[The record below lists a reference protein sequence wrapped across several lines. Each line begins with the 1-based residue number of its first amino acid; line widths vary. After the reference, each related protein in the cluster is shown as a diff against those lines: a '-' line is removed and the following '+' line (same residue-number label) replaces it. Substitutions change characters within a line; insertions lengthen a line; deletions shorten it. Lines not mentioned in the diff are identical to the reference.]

1 MMTGTVKQ
9 PQTAPPGPAW
19 PTGTRPRG
27 AAAKAQLLLSPA
39 GCLAP
44 HTCHHELPKCPEM
57 EDFWPPPAGPSQRIP
72 SLLEGG
78 VSATNSSEI
87 PSCAPRPPGI
97 CSQDPFSRI
106 LAGTPHSPRLPR
118 PCSISR
124 ATRSSSS
131 TWEVEEET
139 SVPTSVTAVP
149 TASPCCCCCCQPST
163 GEGGR
168 GADGQSQPQ
177 HFQPGKPH
185 GSQSRF
191 LNGGSSQPTIIQQ
204 LICAHGWQ
212 REQ

>member
-44 HTCHHELPKCPEM
+44 HTRHHELPKCPEM

-118 PCSISR
+118 PCSIS
-124 ATRSSSS
+124 
-131 TWEVEEET
+131 
-139 SVPTSVTAVP
+139 PGH
-149 TASPCCCCCCQPST
+149 QILIQHL
-163 GEGGR
+163 GGR
-168 GADGQSQPQ
+168 GGDLCP
-177 HFQPGKPH
+177 HLCHCCPH
-185 GSQSRF
+185 G
-191 LNGGSSQPTIIQQ
+191 QPLLLLLPAQHRRGRARGRWPKPTPALPAWEAARIP
-204 LICAHGWQ
+204 
-212 REQ
+212 EQIP

>member
-39 GCLAP
+39 GLLEP
-44 HTCHHELPKCPEM
+44 HSRHHQVPKCPQT
-57 EDFWPPPAGPSQRIP
+57 EDFWPLPAGPSQSIP

-87 PSCAPRPPGI
+87 SLYAPCPPEI
-97 CSQDPFSRI
+97 CSKTPS
-106 LAGTPHSPRLPR
+106 AGTLHLPW
-118 PCSISR
+118 P
-124 ATRSSSS
+124 SSSS
-131 TWEVEEET
+131 QGHQILIQHLGGQGGDLC
-139 SVPTSVTAVP
+139 PHFCHLCP
-149 TASPCCCCCCQPST
+149 MASPAQAR
-163 GEGGR
+163 EGKDPMAKPNPDTSSLGSCR
-168 GADGQSQPQ
+168 S
-177 HFQPGKPH
+177 FQPGKLQ
-185 GSQSRF
+185 GWRADS
-191 LNGGSSQPTIIQQ
+191 LNGGSWQPTIIPQ